1 TNVNNWRKSD
11 RSCSFAASGS
21 GSGAGI
27 GRCAG
32 VCCSSES
39 AASKDGVKS
48 LFFTG
53 LPLPPCAAEC
63 VLWQSLRVEFEH
75 DGHRRSRIILSVA
88 ALKFAHEKKSSIRP
102 GDALIAHAS
111 TFIEKNRLF

>member
-1 TNVNNWRKSD
+1 
-11 RSCSFAASGS
+11 
-21 GSGAGI
+21 
-27 GRCAG
+27 
-32 VCCSSES
+32 
-39 AASKDGVKS
+39 
-48 LFFTG
+48 
-53 LPLPPCAAEC
+53 

-111 TFIEKNRLF
+111 TFIEKNRLFKHATPGLAKKLTPPRGASPTGEIRVREKYQHYS